1 MQRGSL
7 IASIVQTIGYAVES
21 LFYQSMQAVSRP
33 LLDAQNVPL
42 KSEIISSLLKC
53 TVTFYTLL
61 FIYMSYGAALIA
73 QCISPLVIY
82 ACIGSGSACVLQ
94 FVILCA
100 CEFV

>member
-7 IASIVQTIGYAVES
+7 IVSIIKKDRIQTIGYAVES

-53 TVTFYTLL
+53 NVTFYTLL
-61 FIYMSYGAALIA
+61 FIYMSPDPYGAALIA
-73 QCISPLVIY
+73 QCISPLVMY
-82 ACIGSGSACVLQ
+82 ACIGSGSVCVL
-94 FVILCA
+94 
-100 CEFV
+100 